1 MPTKTRAKRAN
12 DLALRCQAL
21 LSDVRTGQDDA
32 WAHLLDEFGG
42 LVFSVA
48 HGAGL
53 RGADAE
59 DAYQATWLALH
70 RSLPSIREPGALVAW
85 ISTTARRESWRLS
98 KRRRGQTDLEPFLE
112 QAADMSVDASPL
124 DEMQR
129 VEQRQAVREG
139 LATLDERCQDLLKRL
154 FFAPESPRYEDVASA
169 MKMKTGSVGP
179 TRIRCLSKLAHW
191 LESSGSL

>member
-1 MPTKTRAKRAN
+1 MPTKTRATRNN

-21 LSDVRTGQDDA
+21 LQAVREGQDDA
-32 WAHLLDEFGG
+32 WANMLDEFGG

-59 DAYQATWLALH
+59 DAYQTTWLALH
-70 RSLPSIREPGALVAW
+70 RSLPGIREPGALVAW

-112 QAADMSVDASPL
+112 QAADQAVDASPL

-129 VEQRQAVREG
+129 LEQRQAVRQG
-139 LATLDERCQDLLKRL
+139 LATLDERCQDLLNRL
-154 FFAPESPRYEDVASA
+154 FFAPESPRYEDVATA

-179 TRIRCLSKLAHW
+179 TRIRCLSKLAQW
-191 LESSGSL
+191 LESNGSP

>member
-1 MPTKTRAKRAN
+1 M
-12 DLALRCQAL
+12 
-21 LSDVRTGQDDA
+21 
-32 WAHLLDEFGG
+32 LDEFGG

-48 HGAGL
+48 HDAGL

-59 DAYQATWLALH
+59 DAYQTTWLALH

-112 QAADMSVDASPL
+112 QAADQTVDANPL

-129 VEQRQAVREG
+129 LEQQQAVRQG
-139 LATLDERCQDLLKRL
+139 LATLDERCQDLLNRL
-154 FFAPESPRYEDVASA
+154 FFAPESPRYEDVATA

-191 LESSGSL
+191 LETNGSP